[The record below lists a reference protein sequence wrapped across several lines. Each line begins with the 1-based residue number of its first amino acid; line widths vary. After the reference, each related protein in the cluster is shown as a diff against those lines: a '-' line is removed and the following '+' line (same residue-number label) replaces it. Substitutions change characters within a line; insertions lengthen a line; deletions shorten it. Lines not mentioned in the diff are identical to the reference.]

1 MNYQT
6 LTVEL
11 EHHIAHVILNRPD
24 KANALNQTA
33 WDELQHLFEA
43 LDEKPEARVVV
54 LSGAGKHFCS
64 GIDLSLLMSIRQEVQ
79 AACEGR
85 MREKLRR
92 LIFKLQAPINAVER
106 CSKPVLAAVHGGCL
120 GAGLDLIAACD
131 MRYATTEAYFTIK
144 EVDMGLVADLGS
156 LQRLPKLMG
165 EGMVRE
171 MAYTGRKIFGP
182 EAQAIGLVNR
192 TFTDKET
199 MLGEVMSLAA
209 TIAAKSPLAIRGNK
223 EILRHTRDHSIEEG
237 LNYVA
242 LWNAA
247 MLLSNDLNEAFQATM
262 EGRTPRFED

>member
-1 MNYQT
+1 
-6 LTVEL
+6 
-11 EHHIAHVILNRPD
+11 
-24 KANALNQTA
+24 
-33 WDELQHLFEA
+33 
-43 LDEKPEARVVV
+43 
-54 LSGAGKHFCS
+54 
-64 GIDLSLLMSIRQEVQ
+64 
-79 AACEGR
+79 
-85 MREKLRR
+85 
-92 LIFKLQAPINAVER
+92 
-106 CSKPVLAAVHGGCL
+106 
-120 GAGLDLIAACD
+120 